1 MKLDERVREFV
12 ALCEAG
18 KTLEAIERFFADD
31 VVVFENH
38 ERARAGRAE
47 CFAYE
52 TEALSRLKEPAQ
64 LKARSWAVNEQSG
77 VVFLE
82 WVVRYVGDDGR
93 PMRLEEVSVQ
103 RWSQGRIGEERFYYE
118 GVVDEGD
125 AEEADARLL

>member
-1 MKLDERVREFV
+1 MTLDERVREFV
-12 ALCEAG
+12 ALCESG
-18 KTLEAIERFFADD
+18 KTREAIERFFADD

-47 CFAYE
+47 CLAYE
-52 TEALSRLKEPAQ
+52 SAALSRLKEPAQ
-64 LKARSWAVNEQSG
+64 LKARSWAVDAQRG
-77 VVFLE
+77 VAFIE

-125 AEEADARLL
+125 ADEGDPGLL

>member
-1 MKLDERVREFV
+1 MKLDERLRDFV

-18 KTLEAIERFFADD
+18 KTLEAIERHYADD

-47 CFAYE
+47 CLAYE
-52 TEALSRLKEPAQ
+52 AGALARLKEPAR
-64 LKARSWAVNEQSG
+64 LKVRTSAVNEQSG
-77 VVFLE
+77 VAFIE

-103 RWSQGRIGEERFYYE
+103 RWSHGRIGEERVYYE

-125 AEEADARLL
+125 AEEGDPRVL

>member
-1 MKLDERVREFV
+1 MKLEERVREFV

-18 KTLEAIERFFADD
+18 KTLEAIERCFADD

-47 CFAYE
+47 CLAYE
-52 TEALSRLKEPAQ
+52 ADALARLKESAQ
-64 LKARSWAVNEQSG
+64 LKARGWAVNEPSG
-77 VVFLE
+77 TVFIE

-93 PMRLEEVSVQ
+93 PMRLEEVAVQ
-103 RWSQGRIGEERFYYE
+103 RWSQGRVSEERFYYE

-125 AEEADARLL
+125 ADQADPRLL